1 MDKNIV
7 YVSRNINNPDL
18 WTKEL
23 KLKDVFLRP
32 LFDQSGEVINLPS
45 HVDVRIRHRA
55 SLQTALLKNDHTTKT
70 ATLVFETEFKRP
82 AAGQSAVFY
91 VGDACVGGGIIE

>member
-1 MDKNIV
+1 MEP
-7 YVSRNINNPDL
+7 REREFHL
-18 WTKEL
+18 WIKEL

-32 LFDQSGEVINLPS
+32 LFDQSGEIINLPS

-55 SLQTALLKNDHTTKT
+55 SLQTALLKIDYTTKI
-70 ATLVFETEFKRP
+70 ATLIFDTEFKHP